1 MMVKELSPTTIV
13 GVSHMSFA
21 YNGSRPIL
29 KDISLDVEKG
39 SIVMLLGPSGSGKT
53 TLLKVIKG
61 LLSSQ
66 QGEVRWGLNPTKEIA
81 YIPQTLGLVKSLT
94 VLENVLIGTL
104 GRMGILPSLLKVFP
118 KEEVDRA
125 KEMLA
130 TLGLRN
136 REGEKVF
143 HLSGGERQRVAIARA
158 LMQRSQL
165 ILADEFVSQLDFI
178 KTLEMM
184 ELVKKISLTGVTFI
198 LTTHDIA
205 LVPRYGHRAVFIKEG
220 QIIHECSAT
229 MVNESLCELLK

>member
-1 MMVKELSPTTIV
+1 MVKELPPTKMV
-13 GVSHMSFA
+13 GLSNVSFS
-21 YNGSRPIL
+21 YNSSHPIL

-39 SIVMLLGPSGSGKT
+39 SIVMLLGSSGSGKT

-61 LLSSQ
+61 LLRPQ
-66 QGEVRWGLNPTKEIA
+66 RGEVSWGLDPAKEIA

-104 GRMGILPSLLKVFP
+104 GKMGTLTSLLKVFS
-118 KEEVDRA
+118 KEDISKA
-125 KEMLA
+125 KETLA
-130 TLGLRN
+130 MLGLRGK
-136 REGEKVF
+136 EEEKAF

-165 ILADEFVSQLDFI
+165 ILADEFVSQLDFMRS
-178 KTLEMM
+178 LEMM

-198 LTTHDIA
+198 LTTHDIE

-220 QIIHECSAT
+220 QIVHECSAT
-229 MVNESLCELLK
+229 MVNEALCEMLK